1 MVVGIA
7 FSAFAITFSIAHF
20 QIPVAD
26 FTGMPRIN
34 GSGTVC
40 LRETS
45 VKKAKKARSLSPPS
59 GVPRRIVSLI

>member
-7 FSAFAITFSIAHF
+7 FSAFAITFSIVHF
-20 QIPVAD
+20 QITVAD
-26 FTGMPRIN
+26 FTGMTRIN

-45 VKKAKKARSLSPPS
+45 V
-59 GVPRRIVSLI
+59 VRRESRLCVCFGLYQE